1 MPPSPEETAQ
11 AIERWFAELPPQE
24 HARSVSVLLPGGRGA
39 PAADTLITLSRVEVD
54 GGRVLVVLDDWMEL
68 HFEGPAQV
76 EEVSEAEL
84 RVSFTELLVSWLGE
98 NPPAPVRYSG
108 ETLRFVSG
116 HTVGGGDPGPEGVV
130 WENPI

>member
-1 MPPSPEETAQ
+1 MPPSPEETAH
-11 AIERWFAELPPQE
+11 AIEHWFAQLPPQE

-39 PAADTLITLSRVEVD
+39 PAADTLITLSRVEAGD
-54 GGRVLVVLDDWMEL
+54 GGVLVVLDDWMEL
-68 HFEGPAQV
+68 RFEGPAQV

-98 NPPAPVRYSG
+98 SPPSPARYRDD
-108 ETLRFVSG
+108 TLRFVSG
-116 HTVGGGDPGPEGVV
+116 HTVGRSDPLPEGVV